1 MYKINFI
8 YFCKYVDTISP
19 NNKFNNTIN
28 FFIKFCFTSLTHI
41 HNMTS
46 DYTSG
51 KVVTAKFATQLPIGC
66 SEYIIALGS
75 SSNTQAFYYGKIKN
89 KTV

>member
-28 FFIKFCFTSLTHI
+28 FFIKFCFISLTHI
-41 HNMTS
+41 QNKKIQVHKELESLAFLLYN
-46 DYTSG
+46 
-51 KVVTAKFATQLPIGC
+51 IGV
-66 SEYIIALGS
+66 EI
-75 SSNTQAFYYGKIKN
+75 N
-89 KTV
+89 KKKELLKR